1 MAEEIAVRGFY
12 DDLGYIYIIVLNKVW
27 INRDDVIKLVYSDD
41 ENIALTI
48 RIDDEHKKITVENH
62 TNCMCLCRTV

>member
-12 DDLGYIYIIVLNKVW
+12 DDLEVW

-41 ENIALTI
+41 ENIALII

>member
-12 DDLGYIYIIVLNKVW
+12 DDLEIW

-41 ENIALTI
+41 ENIALII